1 MKKVIFV
8 SLVITVLVIKGVAF
22 SAELKSKLFVYNS
35 FYDLMRGDLWDYIK
49 DQQILLDV
57 EAYPKNFVIIGL
69 GNTNQSYSIGEM
81 MATGTVGLPRFLWI
95 SPQYPNKVVEIWD
108 REFPFA
114 AIAVCNPKGLIR
126 WEETEGEIHRI
137 LSNRI
142 EEGESKVVALRMRGT
157 LSDVRF
163 HVSSHIPKEGV
174 GATRGGGDEGK
185 SGKAFRIEEPTEWE
199 LNGLYLYSQELQLM
213 AWVDGHPIRMH
224 GYERKS
230 KKGGHIDSA
239 RIERLSVYAYPIQ
252 DVELFQNDLW
262 IEDVKWNRGRVEIT
276 VVNEGKLNVKHVTVE
291 ALLPQMETWTVTID
305 HIEPMS
311 KRFIEFLPSADLPE
325 GTGWVVVD
333 PHDQIKERREDNNR
347 FPWAMKAVKGTK
359 EAR

>member
-114 AIAVCNPKGLIR
+114 AI
-126 WEETEGEIHRI
+126 EDEGDP
-137 LSNRI
+137 
-142 EEGESKVVALRMRGT
+142 LRRPFPR
-157 LSDVRF
+157 LV
-163 HVSSHIPKEGV
+163 PYPQ
-174 GATRGGGDEGK
+174 GGGW
-185 SGKAFRIEEPTEWE
+185 SH
-199 LNGLYLYSQELQLM
+199 S
-213 AWVDGHPIRMH
+213 
-224 GYERKS
+224 
-230 KKGGHIDSA
+230 
-239 RIERLSVYAYPIQ
+239 
-252 DVELFQNDLW
+252 
-262 IEDVKWNRGRVEIT
+262 RGR
-276 VVNEGKLNVKHVTVE
+276 G
-291 ALLPQMETWTVTID
+291 
-305 HIEPMS
+305 
-311 KRFIEFLPSADLPE
+311 
-325 GTGWVVVD
+325 
-333 PHDQIKERREDNNR
+333 
-347 FPWAMKAVKGTK
+347 
-359 EAR
+359 

>member
-1 MKKVIFV
+1 MKKVISVF
-8 SLVITVLVIKGVAF
+8 LVITVLVIKAVAF

-57 EAYPKNFVIIGL
+57 EAYPKNFVVIGL

-114 AIAVCNPKGLIR
+114 AIAVCNPKGLMR

-137 LSNRI
+137 LSDRI
-142 EEGESKVVALRMRGT
+142 EEEGFKVAALKMRGT
-157 LSDVRF
+157 LSDVHF
-163 HVSSHIPKEGV
+163 HVSSHIPKEGI
-174 GATRGGGDEGK
+174 GTTRGGGGEGK
-185 SGKAFRIEEPTEWE
+185 SGKAFRIEGPSEWE
-199 LNGLYLYSQELQLM
+199 LNAFYLYSQELQLM
-213 AWVDGHPIRMH
+213 ASVDGHPIRVH

-239 RIERLSVYAYPIQ
+239 RIERLSVYAYPI
-252 DVELFQNDLW
+252 DDLMLFQNDLW
-262 IEDVKWNRGRVEIT
+262 IENVKWNRGRVEIT
-276 VVNEGKLNVKHVTVE
+276 VVNDGRLNVKHVTVE
-291 ALLPQMETWTVTID
+291 ALLPQRETWTVTID
-305 HIEPMS
+305 RIEPMS

-333 PHDQIKERREDNNR
+333 PRDEIKERREDNNR
-347 FPWAMKAVKGTK
+347 FPWAMKAVKRT
-359 EAR
+359 R